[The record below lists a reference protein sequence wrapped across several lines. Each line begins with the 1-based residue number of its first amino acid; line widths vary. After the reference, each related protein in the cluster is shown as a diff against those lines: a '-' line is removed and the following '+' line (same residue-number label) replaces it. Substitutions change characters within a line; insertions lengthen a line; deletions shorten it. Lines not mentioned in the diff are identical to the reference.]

1 MKIAVFGG
9 SGTVGL
15 RLLQVA
21 LERGFEVKALVRTP
35 EKLGDLK
42 DKIEIIKG
50 DYFDKEMILKTIEDT
65 EAILSTLGPPW
76 VEIIQ

>member
-42 DKIEIIKG
+42 DKIKIIKG
-50 DYFDKEMILKTIEDT
+50 DYFDKEMILRTIEGT
-65 EAILSTLGPPW
+65 TAILSTLGPPL
-76 VEIIQ
+76 